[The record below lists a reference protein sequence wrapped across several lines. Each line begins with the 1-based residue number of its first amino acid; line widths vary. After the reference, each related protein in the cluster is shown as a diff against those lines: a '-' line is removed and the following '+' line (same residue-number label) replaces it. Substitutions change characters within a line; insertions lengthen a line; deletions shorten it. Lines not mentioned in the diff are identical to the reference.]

1 MDWKEIRDR
10 LCDSGDKRVMIASHR
25 GKFSSNVME
34 NTSLAFHLALE
45 EGADMVEMDLAMTRD
60 GKLAAHHDDTMERL
74 FHVKGT
80 IADYSLNE
88 LKEME
93 LYNYIGEVC
102 EEKIESFEDILKE
115 LKGRTLL
122 VLDKC
127 WDCWDEVHRLLMEWD
142 MVEQAVF
149 KFYIEDDRALS
160 WAYRHPECMFIPML
174 KDTADLERVFSLK
187 SASQLPA
194 LEILPKKIS
203 DAVFQ
208 KETFDLLDKNHIK
221 VWCNSLSLGKRL
233 VYGAGHDDLKSLRY
247 GGDAGWRHLIE
258 RGVGIIQ
265 TDWPYELKRYME
277 RTGLGTGEPER

>member
-1 MDWKEIRDR
+1 
-10 LCDSGDKRVMIASHR
+10 
-25 GKFSSNVME
+25 
-34 NTSLAFHLALE
+34 
-45 EGADMVEMDLAMTRD
+45 
-60 GKLAAHHDDTMERL
+60 
-74 FHVKGT
+74 
-80 IADYSLNE
+80 
-88 LKEME
+88 ME

-102 EEKIESFEDILKE
+102 EERIESFEDILKE

-194 LEILPKKIS
+194 LEILPKKTS

-208 KETFDLLDKNHIK
+208 KETFDLLDKKHIK

-233 VYGAGHDDLKSLRY
+233 VYGAGYDDLKSLRY